1 MADRRT
7 WIRLALVY
15 GGALAGMTFLLTWLD
30 YKHLVRDWTTELYI
44 LCIALLFA
52 IVGAWLGNR
61 LTVRPRPEMFERN
74 DRTLAALGISAR
86 ESEVLDLLAEGCS
99 NKVIARRLDISP
111 NTVKTHVSRLF
122 EKLEAGSRTEAIR
135 KARSLSILP

>member
-74 DRTLAALGISAR
+74 DRALAALSISAR